1 MNSSSSGLMSY
12 CTLAIEFLELKYY
25 TNYLFYQFFLSHPDF
40 FFLSFFH
47 SLRCRC
53 FFFSHKPN
61 EIKKIKEKKRKKRKE
76 RDMFMR
82 KKLIQTQN
90 TKQNPIPKT
99 QLNQKKQIWK
109 KNKPIGGEDDERWL
123 ERQWRPKPISPSLS
137 PLSLSLSLCL
147 SFLWLEEQFFFFF
160 WGTKKSK
167 WNVAGRFCR
176 RKRNK
181 RRGIEGTCVEENEM
195 KE

>member
-1 MNSSSSGLMSY
+1 MLKMSTIHALADSLKLFFFFLLMNSSSSGLMSY
-12 CTLAIEFLELKYY
+12 CTLAIEFLGLKYY
-25 TNYLFYQFFLSHPDF
+25 TNYLFYQLFLSPSDF
-40 FFLSFFH
+40 FFFSLSFSPLLLFFFSSH
-47 SLRCRC
+47 SLILSVAVV

-99 QLNQKKQIWK
+99 KLNQKKQIWK

-147 SFLWLEEQFFFFF
+147 SFL
-160 WGTKKSK
+160 
-167 WNVAGRFCR
+167 
-176 RKRNK
+176 
-181 RRGIEGTCVEENEM
+181 
-195 KE
+195 